1 MLELPENFKEK
12 IINRYAEKGQEWLN
26 NLDTLIEKYT
36 KKFELSDIQLIE
48 NLSINLVLLAKSGL
62 YGDVVMKI
70 GAPGPSTITEISLMQ
85 KYPPKYVPKCHFSSL
100 DDGVM
105 LLEKISPGYPLIHLE
120 NLEERVKVFCDLS
133 NHLLLPAKDTGI
145 FSTFDKLVKKRME
158 YAYQNK
164 ANFSDIS
171 WMIEMTEKLYK
182 KIKAMNLSKYIL
194 HDDLHHK
201 NILKSQTG
209 WKAIDPHGIIGEKV
223 IEVAQFIRF
232 ELEKTDLTE
241 DNIDKIITLVS
252 QYFKEDKKLILEAL
266 FVVIVS
272 EKIIWFIK
280 NKENSQKVSYN
291 IEVCKKLLNML
302 KG

>member
-1 MLELPENFKEK
+1 MLELPENFKGK
-12 IINRYAEKGQEWLN
+12 IMNRYAEKGQEWLN

-48 NLSINLVLLAKSGL
+48 NLSINLVLLAKSEV

-85 KYPPKYVPKCHFSSL
+85 KYPPKYVPKCYFSSL
-100 DDGVM
+100 DDGIM
-105 LLEKISPGYPLIHLE
+105 ILEKISPGYPLIHLE

-145 FSTFDKLVKKRME
+145 FSTFDELVKKRME

-171 WMIEMTEKLYK
+171 WMIEMAEKIHK

-241 DNIDKIITLVS
+241 DNIDKIVTLVS
-252 QYFKEDKKLILEAL
+252 QHFKEDKKLILEAL